1 MENRKVIVPNHKGGI
16 SCVLEGAIM
25 MSRHSHLLDG
35 CDRVIVHSFWEVGNK
50 VELAI
55 ELQSLSFWGAVEKV
69 KLMNILI

>member
-1 MENRKVIVPNHKGGI
+1 
-16 SCVLEGAIM
+16 
-25 MSRHSHLLDG
+25 MSRYSHLLDG